1 MIDFNVKQ
9 PMINE
14 IKNEKDYK
22 LVKDL
27 LLDNEKIEFGF
38 YSIRDKLFI
47 TNRRLIFANV
57 QGITGKKTEFTTIP
71 FSKIQMFSCESA
83 GHIDFDSEFDLILAN
98 GGILKF
104 DLPRSFDV
112 KKVSKF
118 IAEKI
123 L

>member
-1 MIDFNVKQ
+1 MIDFNIKQ

-14 IKNEKDYK
+14 LRDEKQFE
-22 LVKDL
+22 LVKEL
-27 LLDNEKIEFGF
+27 LLDDEKIEFAF

-47 TNRRLIFANV
+47 TNKRLIFANV
-57 QGITGKKTEFTTIP
+57 QGITGKKVEFSTIP
-71 FSKIQMFSCESA
+71 LSKIQMFSCESS

-98 GGILKF
+98 GGIIKF
-104 DLPRSFDV
+104 NLPRSFDI

>member
-14 IKNEKDYK
+14 IKNEKDYE

-47 TNRRLIFANV
+47 TNKRLIFANI
-57 QGITGKKTEFTTIP
+57 QGFTGKKTEFTTIP

-104 DLPRSFDV
+104 DLPKSFDI